1 MLFWRTLQC
10 QINIDAISGRYC
22 IAIGNIIGS
31 IYFSNIKPIL
41 QKTIFAECWVW
52 ISSQYWDCIL
62 AQYLVNNFAI
72 GSIIFQGT
80 PQYQVNIDPITT
92 WYCLDI
98 GIIIGSI
105 FFSNIKPILQKT
117 IFAECWVWISS
128 QYWDCILAQY
138 LVNKFCYLGRSY
150 KRHEKNKRK
159 TGQERSSLQQAD
171 YHRHRPTPWMQE
183 SVSMHKSPTPLM
195 ALKQSRMNQARS
207 EEEVKERKRDRKD
220 RGQEADGKKGSP
232 TKQNTSEELKQGL
245 PT

>member
-10 QINIDAISGRYC
+10 EINIDAISGRYC
-22 IAIGNIIGS
+22 IDIGNIIGS

-105 FFSNIKPILQKT
+105 YFSNIKPILQKT

-128 QYWDCILAQY
+128 QYWDCIFAQY
-138 LVNKFCYLGRSY
+138 LVNKFCYLGGGADD
-150 KRHEKNKRK
+150 
-159 TGQERSSLQQAD
+159 TGGKSRRDSFGPIRVMAGPGPGRCQETPGGAGGPPENQEGGMEESLRGTEEQ
-171 YHRHRPTPWMQE
+171 HPWP
-183 SVSMHKSPTPLM
+183 SGPG
-195 ALKQSRMNQARS
+195 A
-207 EEEVKERKRDRKD
+207 
-220 RGQEADGKKGSP
+220 
-232 TKQNTSEELKQGL
+232 
-245 PT
+245 

>member
-10 QINIDAISGRYC
+10 QINIDAISGWYC
-22 IAIGNIIGS
+22 IDIVNIIES

-105 FFSNIKPILQKT
+105 YFSNIKPILQKT
-117 IFAECWVWISS
+117 IFAQCWVWISS

-138 LVNKFCYLGRSY
+138 LVNKFCYLGADKVHIFY
-150 KRHEKNKRK
+150 QVYCFVHLFL
-159 TGQERSSLQQAD
+159 SLI
-171 YHRHRPTPWMQE
+171 HWHWNLGLW
-183 SVSMHKSPTPLM
+183 SPLSHYFPLLTQ
-195 ALKQSRMNQARS
+195 LKQKWHLHISIKS
-207 EEEVKERKRDRKD
+207 
-220 RGQEADGKKGSP
+220 
-232 TKQNTSEELKQGL
+232 
-245 PT
+245 

>member
-22 IAIGNIIGS
+22 IDIGNIIGS

-41 QKTIFAECWVW
+41 QKTIFVECWVW

-105 FFSNIKPILQKT
+105 YFSNIKPILQKT
-117 IFAECWVWISS
+117 IFAEYWVWISS

-138 LVNKFCYLGRSY
+138 LVNKFCYLGS
-150 KRHEKNKRK
+150 
-159 TGQERSSLQQAD
+159 
-171 YHRHRPTPWMQE
+171 
-183 SVSMHKSPTPLM
+183 
-195 ALKQSRMNQARS
+195 
-207 EEEVKERKRDRKD
+207 DRKVTHRD
-220 RGQEADGKKGSP
+220 
-232 TKQNTSEELKQGL
+232 TKIEETEMKHTETNQTLCIDILQGIGTFGVVIL
-245 PT
+245 VCKCIEIPKYIPPMSRWVCVP

>member
-22 IAIGNIIGS
+22 IDIGNIIGS

-52 ISSQYWDCIL
+52 ISSQYLDCIL

-72 GSIIFQGT
+72 RSIIFQGT

-138 LVNKFCYLGRSY
+138 LVNKFCYLGRVDDKMYRNTSNFPPEIIWDST
-150 KRHEKNKRK
+150 R
-159 TGQERSSLQQAD
+159 
-171 YHRHRPTPWMQE
+171 
-183 SVSMHKSPTPLM
+183 
-195 ALKQSRMNQARS
+195 
-207 EEEVKERKRDRKD
+207 VKEMRTELANKVCF
-220 RGQEADGKKGSP
+220 EA
-232 TKQNTSEELKQGL
+232 NLL
-245 PT
+245 N

>member
-22 IAIGNIIGS
+22 IDIGNIIGS

-52 ISSQYWDCIL
+52 ISSQHWDCIL

-105 FFSNIKPILQKT
+105 YFSNIKPILQKT

-138 LVNKFCYLGRSY
+138 LVNKFCYLGRIDFIPSVY
-150 KRHEKNKRK
+150 FLTDYELRYRILYFLETLWTAHAKIDWKIRIYSHWKWS
-159 TGQERSSLQQAD
+159 TFYQITRSDQYID
-171 YHRHRPTPWMQE
+171 T
-183 SVSMHKSPTPLM
+183 KS
-195 ALKQSRMNQARS
+195 
-207 EEEVKERKRDRKD
+207 
-220 RGQEADGKKGSP
+220 
-232 TKQNTSEELKQGL
+232 
-245 PT
+245 

>member
-22 IAIGNIIGS
+22 IDIGNIIGS

-105 FFSNIKPILQKT
+105 YFSNIKPILQKT

-138 LVNKFCYLGRSY
+138 LVNKFCYLGNENEFQR
-150 KRHEKNKRK
+150 NKIIF
-159 TGQERSSLQQAD
+159 QWNERTFQ
-171 YHRHRPTPWMQE
+171 WNE
-183 SVSMHKSPTPLM
+183 I
-195 ALKQSRMNQARS
+195 
-207 EEEVKERKRDRKD
+207 EF
-220 RGQEADGKKGSP
+220 RG
-232 TKQNTSEELKQGL
+232 N
-245 PT
+245 